1 MLNNIEMHNKLMEE
15 GYIEA
20 AASKIHQK
28 LSQLRESGDERLS
41 RRWIWEL
48 IQNARDCANP
58 EVKINIAHDNNLLRF
73 SHSGKAF
80 DYKNL
85 MSLVTQISSKESS
98 NEDTTGK
105 FGTGFVTTHLLSEK
119 VTIEGIYDNGTTN
132 KSNFKFI
139 LDRSGTDIHEIK
151 TQVIDCL
158 ENLKN
163 IEMNLD
169 ENSNDLGEGLTTSFI
184 YNLQNTVKSA
194 LNEGKDDFEKTVFY
208 VLAFNKSIRSIQY
221 NGVVYEKEEN
231 EKQIDDQVKV
241 VYVVRKIENS
251 KTVKKILLAQN
262 NDIEIAVEIEINEGK
277 VTVKPFEK
285 NIPKLFCRFPLVGTE
300 SYFPVVVNSPGFSVE
315 EQRDGIYEA
324 SSINENLMLRAV
336 RLYENMIQTLSH
348 YKAINIYN
356 MCFTKM
362 KTSEMQK
369 NIINRIREII
379 KNKPIIQTNKGD
391 FRSLYNEGSTEAM
404 ISLPNCEYENIEIDF
419 WELMNSM
426 KKLVLPNRESCLSW
440 TKVFSVNVSFERF
453 CEWISEQKDGTRLMN
468 YFENDQIM
476 YSWLRKF
483 YDIGFKY
490 KEGECMRKY
499 SIFLNQNNQLTNKLQ
514 SLYID
519 QDIDATL
526 ITVLEELGDEIRNEL
541 LSKEVKLSE
550 KVITDFAVKS
560 HANKD
565 IALKICNKV
574 REIWVEETKG
584 SQREEKVQSVFNKIS
599 LWFLKKPEEAK
610 ELFLDVY
617 ENRYSLSSREQLI
630 DNFEFAEDAKQT
642 LKEYNI
648 ESLEELRSKLDS
660 ELMYS
665 KKDLDD
671 LLVGLG
677 IDDFDEIL
685 KSKDIDSVK
694 HVMKHDPN
702 KIKEALEKVQCILN
716 RSKRNVMNHLN
727 TLSEIYNLKETRELA
742 RTVYG
747 DVYKHGQKIK
757 IVVRPS
763 DKDMIILFYQ
773 SELDVLDD
781 NNYELWIDN
790 GKDVPRQLTF
800 GDVLMTTGIRV
811 IPLKNLFIS

>member
-151 TQVIDCL
+151 TQVIDSL

-169 ENSNDLGEGLTTSFI
+169 ENLNDLGEGLTTSFI
-184 YNLQNTVKSA
+184 YNLQHTVKSE
-194 LNEGKDDFEKTVFY
+194 LDEGKDDFEKTVFY

-231 EKQIDDQVKV
+231 ERQINDQLKV
-241 VYVVRKIENS
+241 VYVVRKIGDS
-251 KTVKKILLAQN
+251 KITKNILVAQN
-262 NDIEIAVEIEINEGK
+262 NHVEIAVELEFFEDK
-277 VTVKPFEK
+277 VKVKPFEDS
-285 NIPKLFCRFPLVGTE
+285 IPKLFCRFPLVGTE
-300 SYFPVVVNSPGFSVE
+300 SYFPIVVNSPEFSVE
-315 EQRDGIYEA
+315 EQRDGIFEA
-324 SSINENLMLRAV
+324 SSVNKNLMLQAV
-336 RLYENMIQTLSH
+336 ELYEDMIQALAH
-348 YKAINIYN
+348 YKAIDIYN
-356 MCFTKM
+356 MCFTKIT
-362 KTSEMQK
+362 TSEMQK
-369 NIINRIREII
+369 NIIERVREII
-379 KNKPIIQTNKGD
+379 KNKPIIQTNTGD
-391 FRSLYNEGSTEAM
+391 FKSLYSTDSKEAM
-404 ISLPNCEYENIEIDF
+404 VCLPNSEYENIKMDF
-419 WELMNSM
+419 WELINSM
-426 KKLVLPNRESCLSW
+426 KNLILPSKESCLSW
-440 TKVFSVNVSFERF
+440 TKVFSVNTSFERF
-453 CEWISEQKDGTRLMN
+453 CEWISEHNDSSNLMK
-468 YFENDQIM
+468 FFDDDQAM
-476 YSWLRKF
+476 YNWLREF
-483 YDIGFKY
+483 YNIGFRY
-490 KEGECMRKY
+490 KEGEGMRKY
-499 SIFLNQNNQLTNKLQ
+499 PIFLNQKNNLTNKLQ
-514 SLYID
+514 QLDID
-519 QDIDATL
+519 QDIDTTL
-526 ITVLEELGDEIRNEL
+526 VTVLEDLGDEIRNEL
-541 LSKEVKLSE
+541 LSKEIKLSD
-550 KVITDFAVKS
+550 KIVTDFGVKS
-560 HANKD
+560 YANKD
-565 IALKICNKV
+565 IAIKICNKV
-574 REIWVEETKG
+574 REIWAEETKG
-584 SQREEKVQSVFNKIS
+584 GQREEKIQSIFSKIA
-599 LWFLKKPEEAK
+599 LWILKNPEEAK

-630 DNFEFAEDAKQT
+630 NNFEFAEDAKQT

-660 ELMYS
+660 ELIYS
-665 KKDLDD
+665 KKGLDD

-677 IDDFDEIL
+677 IDDYDEIL
-685 KSKDIDSVK
+685 KSSDIDSVK

-702 KIKEALEKVQCILN
+702 KIKEALEKVQLILD

-727 TLSEIYNLKETRELA
+727 TLPEIYNVKETRELA

-747 DVYKHGQKIK
+747 DVYKYGQKIK

-800 GDVLMTTGIRV
+800 GDILMTTGIRV
-811 IPLKNLFIS
+811 IPLKNLFTS

>member
-1 MLNNIEMHNKLMEE
+1 MSNNIEMHNKLMEE

-58 EVKINIAHDNNLLRF
+58 EVRISVAHDNDHLRF

-132 KSNFKFI
+132 TSNFKFV

-151 TQVIDCL
+151 TQVIDSL

-169 ENSNDLGEGLTTSFI
+169 KNSNDLGEGLTTSFI

-194 LNEGKDDFEKTVFY
+194 LDEGKEDFEKTVSY

-231 EKQIDDQVKV
+231 EQKINDQLKF
-241 VYVVRKIENS
+241 VYVVRKIGDS
-251 KTVKKILLAQN
+251 KVTKNILVAKN
-262 NDIEIAVEIEINEGK
+262 NHVEIAVELEIFEDK
-277 VTVKPFEK
+277 FEVKPFEDSM
-285 NIPKLFCRFPLVGTE
+285 PKLFCRFPLVGTE
-300 SYFPVVVNSPGFSVE
+300 SYFPVVVNSSEFSVE

-324 SSINENLMLRAV
+324 SEKNKNLMSQAV
-336 RLYENMIQTLSH
+336 DLYENLIQLLANI
-348 YKAINIYN
+348 KAIDIYN
-356 MCFTKM
+356 ACFTKTT
-362 KTSEMQK
+362 TSEMQREM
-369 NIINRIREII
+369 IDRIRKLIRY
-379 KNKPIIQTNKGD
+379 KPIIQTNHDD
-391 FRSLYNEGSTEAM
+391 FRSLCNEGTTDVM
-404 ISLPNCEYENIEIDF
+404 IWLPNCDYENIEMDF
-419 WELMNSM
+419 WRLVNSM
-426 KKLVLPNRESCLSW
+426 KTLVLSTEESCRSW
-440 TKVFSVNVSFERF
+440 TKVFSTNVGLEGF
-453 CEWISEQKDGTRLMN
+453 CDWVVKRNDVANLSTYFDN
-468 YFENDQIM
+468 YQAM
-476 YSWLRKF
+476 YSWLEKF
-483 YDIGFKY
+483 YDIGFRY

-499 SIFLNQNNQLTNKLQ
+499 SIFLNQKNSLTNRLQ

-526 ITVLEELGDEIRNEL
+526 ITVLEELGEEIRNEL
-541 LSKEVKLSE
+541 LSKEIKLSE
-550 KVITDFAVKS
+550 KVITDFGVKS
-560 HANKD
+560 YANKD

-584 SQREEKVQSVFNKIS
+584 SQREEKIQSIFNKIS
-599 LWFLKKPEEAK
+599 LWFLKNPEEAK

-677 IDDFDEIL
+677 IDDYDEIL
-685 KSKDIDSVK
+685 KSSDIDSVK

-702 KIKEALEKVQCILN
+702 KIKEALEKVQLILD

-727 TLSEIYNLKETRELA
+727 TLPEIYNVKETRELA

-747 DVYKHGQKIK
+747 DVYKYGQKIK

-790 GKDVPRQLTF
+790 GEDVPRQLTF

-811 IPLKNLFIS
+811 IPLKNLFTS